1 MPRLQAQAQAGRKE
15 HMKVITDIKQL
26 PNTVYPH
33 VVKNFEEA
41 EKLAGDREAYYYETK
56 TLKHKYLY
64 FVERQAK

>member
-1 MPRLQAQAQAGRKE
+1 
-15 HMKVITDIKQL
+15 MKVITDIKQL
-26 PNTVYPH
+26 PSTVYPH

-64 FVERQAK
+64 FVERKAE